1 MNVKYKQMDIL
12 NGSLID
18 KILMFAI
25 PLAITSALQQLF
37 NSCDVIVCGKFVGSL
52 AIAAVGANSSIINLF
67 INLFVGL
74 SVGVNVLIS
83 NYIGREKYNRIPN
96 VTHTALTVGLIF
108 GIIFVVFGI
117 LFSKNILESMGCPD
131 DVIELAALY
140 LRIYFLSM
148 PFVIL
153 YNFGSAILR
162 TIGDTKRPL
171 IILVISGIINVCLNL
186 ILVIIFNFGV
196 AGVAIATVTSNIFNC
211 VLVLIL
217 LAKEDSFIK
226 VDFKKPMIDIF
237 SIKRIISIGLPAGLQ
252 GMVFSISNICIQS
265 AINSLGSKVI
275 AGTAAGINF
284 ENFEYFLINAFAQTT
299 VTFISQNY
307 AAKNYDR
314 CKRTFK
320 WCIIL
325 SIISVLTLTMIFYIF
340 IEPLAY
346 IFTNE
351 KEVVEI
357 IKLRFYIVGL
367 LTCLEISF
375 EVVGGAL
382 RGLGHSILPA
392 IMVFFGTVI
401 FRILWVYTVFKIF
414 NTYECLIS
422 VYPLSWLII
431 GIASIIVYIKISKKV
446 LVNTD

>member
-1 MNVKYKQMDIL
+1 MNAIRKQIDIL

-74 SVGVNVLIS
+74 SIGVNVLIS
-83 NYIGREKYNRIPN
+83 NYIGREKYNRIYN

-108 GIIFVVFGI
+108 GIIFVIFGL
-117 LFSKNILESMGCPD
+117 LFSRNILEAMGCPS
-131 DVIELAALY
+131 DVIDLAALY
-140 LRIYFLSM
+140 LRIYFLGM

-171 IILVISGIINVCLNL
+171 IILIISGIINVCLNL
-186 ILVIIFNFGV
+186 ILVIIFGLGV
-196 AGVAIATVTSNIFNC
+196 KGVAIATVTSNVFNC
-211 VLVLIL
+211 VLVMYL
-217 LAKEDSFIK
+217 LSKEDSFIK
-226 VDFKKPMIDIF
+226 VNFKKPMIDMI
-237 SIKRIISIGLPAGLQ
+237 SIKKILSIGLPAGIQ

-275 AGTAAGINF
+275 AGTAAGVNF
-284 ENFEYFLINAFAQTT
+284 ENFEYFLISAFSQTI
-299 VTFISQNY
+299 VTFISQNH

-314 CKRTFK
+314 CKDIFK

-325 SIISVLTLTMIFYIF
+325 SVSSVMVLTMVFLIF

-351 KEVVEI
+351 VAVVEI
-357 IKLRFYIVGL
+357 IKQRFYIVGL
-367 LTCLEISF
+367 CTILEISF
-375 EVVGGAL
+375 EVVGGAI

-401 FRILWVYTVFKIF
+401 FRILWVYTAFKMF
-414 NTYECLIS
+414 NTYVSLIA
-422 VYPLSWLII
+422 VYPLSWTII
-431 GIASIIVYIKISKKV
+431 GIASIIVYINISKKE
-446 LVNTD
+446 LLA